1 MAHIHARSPEQIADI
16 QENEAEC
23 WRLYVK
29 GKSSR
34 EIGKALGFSHEWA
47 RLTVRRLLE
56 SRDDRNDQMVR
67 GHVEKLIDSN
77 NLIRDAAWDGWE
89 RSKRDRVRKV
99 EKETAGGKEGGT
111 LESSVTTEGQSGDP
125 AFLRVLIECDKRE
138 SALRGI
144 EKPVQPIFQ
153 FMQTH
158 VDIDVLI
165 TQVEEAAAKEAV
177 EPIPDKLLEE
187 TK

>member
-1 MAHIHARSPEQIADI
+1 MAHITHRSPAQIELVQDL
-16 QENEAEC
+16 EAEA
-23 WRLYVK
+23 WRLYVQ

-34 EIGKALGFSHEWA
+34 EIGKAVGRSHNWA
-47 RLTVRRLLE
+47 IMTVNRLLKE
-56 SRDDRNDQMVR
+56 RDDRTSQSIR
-67 GHVEKLIDSN
+67 GHMEKLLDEV
-77 NLIRDAAWDGWE
+77 NLIRDAAWSGWK
-89 RSKRDRVRKV
+89 RSQEDRVKTV
-99 EKETAGGKEGGT
+99 EKAGNTPTGPTREETI
-111 LESSVTTEGQSGDP
+111 TTEGQAGDP
-125 AFLRVLIECDKRE
+125 AFLRVLVELNKRE